1 MTEDFHCYW
10 KNDGTEN
17 IFVRVMNRKVSLC
30 FHFVQTFVSKNIII
44 VIFTKE
50 SKEEYTDSISTLE

>member
-1 MTEDFHCYW
+1 MKEDFHSYW

-30 FHFVQTFVSKNIII
+30 FRFV
-44 VIFTKE
+44 
-50 SKEEYTDSISTLE
+50 